1 MTTGNPHSQ
10 SVIPRVFV
18 REPAGF
24 VTFLRDIF
32 GAQGEFHD
40 GRPADVVIGDSVIMV
55 SGIEERGEFP
65 AFLYI
70 YVENADAAFHRAL
83 DAGAESLEEP
93 ADMFYGDRRAM
104 IRDPFGNILQIA
116 HRVV

>member
-1 MTTGNPHSQ
+1 MATGKPHSQ

-18 REPAGF
+18 REPAAF
-24 VTFLRDIF
+24 IAFLRDIF

-40 GRPADVVIGDSVIMV
+40 GRPSGVVIGDSTIMV

-70 YVENADAAFHRAL
+70 YVENADTAFQRAL
-83 DAGAESLEEP
+83 DTGAESLEEP

-104 IRDPFGNILQIA
+104 IRDPFGNIFQIA
-116 HRVV
+116 HRMT